1 MTTRT
6 TRTRMK
12 AAVVAVAE
20 AEQQPVAS
28 MDPAEIADGTVL
40 QIWADLLDE
49 SQDAQRALVLHHRR
63 WCARVFF
70 VDHALFG
77 CWLRCMVLPS
87 ILLGLLVVLE
97 ALLLPLEQVRM
108 LEIVVEVVVVV
119 VVE

>member
-63 WCARVFF
+63 WCARVSF

-87 ILLGLLVVLE
+87 ILLGLRVLE
-97 ALLLPLEQVRM
+97 ALLLPLERVQM
-108 LEIVVEVVVVV
+108 LEIVGVVVVV